1 MPGAVSTVLHKTE
14 GTIVVAEEVG
24 GKQICIK
31 RVTYCEK
38 NAQRCKFLS
47 AVRES
52 WMLSTFRHP
61 HIQKFVS
68 CDAFQGES
76 GHLTVRDSGAQAV
89 LGDLGSAVEEGE
101 TVSKR
106 FRLVTFSPG
115 YVSPEVLAARGEKKT
130 RASDIWSLGVVG
142 LELLSGIYVIDLD
155 AWEDQTRN
163 FQVKEELKLLEVE
176 NRALL
181 NLFLRM
187 VSVNPEDRPSA
198 EGVLRGLKEAGLEHC
213 IPVVG
218 PPPPLCACVSTR
230 LRRALREI
238 AVADFRQGA
247 SPRDIVCSLQSGDLR
262 VSSSRQ
268 PEDSFPPPDTEW
280 ESIFDSWGTI
290 ENEESHQGL
299 VLPACLQASTN
310 PPVSPVSKDLST
322 PPVTPHPKPD
332 PYESTGILSFPTESP
347 NGGPQPSPPPS
358 CSMLDWVGAV
368 VLVIAQESWRGLW
381 G

>member
-1 MPGAVSTVLHKTE
+1 LQATSASPLDSSKKEIQNSGWKWRTSSARSSNASVST
-14 GTIVVAEEVG
+14 
-24 GKQICIK
+24 
-31 RVTYCEK
+31 
-38 NAQRCKFLS
+38 
-47 AVRES
+47 
-52 WMLSTFRHP
+52 
-61 HIQKFVS
+61 
-68 CDAFQGES
+68 
-76 GHLTVRDSGAQAV
+76 
-89 LGDLGSAVEEGE
+89 
-101 TVSKR
+101 
-106 FRLVTFSPG
+106 
-115 YVSPEVLAARGEKKT
+115 
-130 RASDIWSLGVVG
+130 
-142 LELLSGIYVIDLD
+142 
-155 AWEDQTRN
+155 
-163 FQVKEELKLLEVE
+163 
-176 NRALL
+176 
-181 NLFLRM
+181 
-187 VSVNPEDRPSA
+187 
-198 EGVLRGLKEAGLEHC
+198 
-213 IPVVG
+213 
-218 PPPPLCACVSTR
+218 
-230 LRRALREI
+230 
-238 AVADFRQGA
+238 QGA